1 MAPAASWRRKRAGH
15 KSQSSAVAT
24 GLLKAARSLWC
35 HLLDRHKDTV
45 FLAIMFG
52 VIVEGYPPATNFNQ
66 VEEARFLLADPV
78 PHGSSLKR
86 LTFFLTAVP
95 APIPDGLVASVYV
108 SMFPHE
114 QWRCLG
120 YVSNSEPSKILN
132 VDWPESDVQDQP
144 PEVCPLLPVC
154 LSTYAHQTCVGALA
168 CVGALP
174 DRCYNRGSTC
184 RCPRRRCPSG
194 AARGVWEEDRAGPHD
209 LHGIV

>member
-1 MAPAASWRRKRAGH
+1 VAPAASWRRKRAGH

-154 LSTYAHQTCVGALA
+154 LSDTRTPNLCGRA
-168 CVGALP
+168 CV
-174 DRCYNRGSTC
+174 C
-184 RCPRRRCPSG
+184 RRL
-194 AARGVWEEDRAGPHD
+194 ARSV
-209 LHGIV
+209 LQ